1 MHYCI
6 LGTTRVLR
14 DDGTAVTLGGARLR
28 ALLTVLAL
36 RPGRIVPAGVLV
48 DGVWDGDPPADAA
61 GALQALVGRL
71 RRALGRGAVESV
83 AGGYRLAAPPDAVDL
98 HRFERLVGE
107 GSRSLE
113 DGDAAGALAVLGE
126 ALALWNGPALAD
138 LPGRTAVAS
147 RWEARRLD
155 ARRAALGALLVLG
168 RPGEALLEL
177 SVLCD
182 AHPLD
187 EPLQVL
193 RIRALRD
200 AGRPA
205 EALAAYE
212 EVRILLDDRLG
223 TAPGPALR
231 ALFTELLHPEPA
243 PQKPH
248 ARFSEPSAPQEPH
261 ARSSDPSAPEAA
273 PPPGTGPLEP
283 PVARAAP
290 DPVTEGAPRPAPGAG
305 VPAATGA
312 QAAPGVPAAPG
323 GDPASLGPDSG
334 APAGSSGDPAGSSGA
349 PAADRSGQAPA
360 RAAQTGARTE
370 GPVSGT
376 EGPAPGT
383 EPTAPRA
390 EAATHGPA
398 RAAGRTERA
407 APGTEQAPPGA
418 EQPVFVTEQ
427 PVFVTEQPVPGTERP
442 APGAEATA
450 DRTGEATPGGQ
461 DSPGSRAAGP
471 LPAAGGPAAP
481 APPAPGTEPT
491 AGRTG
496 GAAPGNLRARLTSFV
511 GRDTDMAALREDLGR
526 ARLVT
531 LLGPGGAGKTRL
543 SQETAEAAAETWP
556 DGVWLAELA
565 PVDDPDTVPEAVLTA
580 LGARETVLRG
590 AGAEELRATDRTAAD
605 PLVRL
610 TEHCAPRRM
619 LILLDNCEHVVGAAA
634 ALTDHLLTRCPRL
647 TVLATSRE
655 PLGVP
660 GEFVRPVEPLPDP
673 MALRLLAERG
683 AAARPGFRID
693 ADEATA
699 AACAEICRRLD
710 GLPLA
715 IELAAARLRM
725 LTARQIADRLDDR
738 FRLLSNGSRT
748 ALPRQQTLRAVVDW
762 SWDLLDAAERA
773 VLRRL
778 SVFAGGCSLA
788 AAEEVC
794 ALPAPADG
802 VVVDSPDVALL
813 LGSLVDKSLVVAVPG
828 DDGEMRYRLLETVG
842 EYAAER
848 LDAAGERA
856 AVGRRHLVHFRELAR
871 TTGPAMRG
879 AGQRAAIAA
888 IRREYENLRTALRH
902 AVAARDEHEA
912 LCIVL
917 SMSWYWMLR
926 DLRADARQWA
936 EAASSLGPDPFDR
949 PGIRAPSLPEAAT
962 DRPPPLDDDQLAE
975 ARRGSALIQLGSVDD
990 VFSAWSD
997 AEGQKRLQIIAD
1009 AYRPGQPQTCR
1020 MPGTFWMY
1028 ANMFTGDMARTREA
1042 LDATVRTCRAY
1053 GYEWELAAALQL
1065 RANFLAGHSG
1075 HADLARVDADESL
1088 EIFTRLDDDWG
1099 TAEALASRGEA
1110 NERTGFFR
1118 EALDDYAAA
1127 VEYARKIG
1135 ARSQVALLRARYAGP
1150 LAELGRLPEAEAVL
1164 REVCEGDR
1172 FSHHEAMPVARMH
1185 LAFVLGARGRVAE
1198 ARAQVEMIKD
1208 EFTQGDIAVFGG
1220 FVFGML
1226 AWLDNLEGAYA
1237 TALRD
1242 AVTALERSRDRLSTM
1257 IAPHMP
1263 SAHLTAISRALAGL
1277 AAEGG
1282 AGEGAYADAA
1292 RLLGLQAA
1300 LLSPGY
1306 VPTMIERRNLADAEE
1321 AVRAGLDDAAY
1332 TRAYEQGGG
1341 LTLDDAAALA
1351 QAYRRTGPQA

>member
-1 MHYCI
+1 MRYCI
-6 LGTTRVLR
+6 LGTTRALR
-14 DDGTAVTLGGARLR
+14 DDGTAVPLGGARLR

-36 RPGRIVPAGVLV
+36 HPGRTVPVGVLV
-48 DGVWDGDPPADAA
+48 DEVWDGDPPADAP

-71 RRALGRGAVESV
+71 RRALGRSAVESV
-83 AGGYRLAAPPDAVDL
+83 EGGYRLAAGADAVDL
-98 HRFERLVGE
+98 HRFERLAGE
-107 GSRSLE
+107 GSRALE
-113 DGDAAGALAVLGE
+113 QGDAGKALTLLDE
-126 ALALWNGPALAD
+126 ALALWAGPPLAD
-138 LPGRTAVAS
+138 LPDRAAPATRQES
-147 RWEARRLD
+147 RRLG
-155 ARRAALGALLVLG
+155 ARRARLEAMRLLG
-168 RPGEALLEL
+168 RADDALWEL
-177 SVLCD
+177 AALCA

-187 EPLQVL
+187 EPLQAL

-200 AGRPA
+200 AGRTA

-212 EVRILLDDRLG
+212 EVRTVLSERLG
-223 TAPGPALR
+223 TDPGPELRGLYGELLHQEPGPA
-231 ALFTELLHPEPA
+231 PA
-243 PQKPH
+243 AYGGPRHEAPGS
-248 ARFSEPSAPQEPH
+248 ASAASAPSAASGSARSQEPGP
-261 ARSSDPSAPEAA
+261 AK
-273 PPPGTGPLEP
+273 PPG
-283 PVARAAP
+283 
-290 DPVTEGAPRPAPGAG
+290 
-305 VPAATGA
+305 PAATVDT
-312 QAAPGVPAAPG
+312 PPT
-323 GDPASLGPDSG
+323 PASD
-334 APAGSSGDPAGSSGA
+334 
-349 PAADRSGQAPA
+349 
-360 RAAQTGARTE
+360 T
-370 GPVSGT
+370 
-376 EGPAPGT
+376 
-383 EPTAPRA
+383 
-390 EAATHGPA
+390 
-398 RAAGRTERA
+398 
-407 APGTEQAPPGA
+407 
-418 EQPVFVTEQ
+418 
-427 PVFVTEQPVPGTERP
+427 
-442 APGAEATA
+442 
-450 DRTGEATPGGQ
+450 
-461 DSPGSRAAGP
+461 
-471 LPAAGGPAAP
+471 
-481 APPAPGTEPT
+481 PPAPASDTPVAATTPASPATPT
-491 AGRTG
+491 PAPTLPPPPP
-496 GAAPGNLRARLTSFV
+496 APGNLRARLTSFV
-511 GRDTDMAALREDLGR
+511 GRDPDMAALREDLTR
-526 ARLVT
+526 TRLVT

-543 SQETAEAAAETWP
+543 SQETAETVAGDWP
-556 DGVWLAELA
+556 DGVWLVELA
-565 PVDDPDTVPEAVLTA
+565 PVDDPDAVPEAVLGA

-802 VVVDSPDVALL
+802 VVVESPDVALL
-813 LGSLVDKSLVVAVPG
+813 LGFLVDKSLVVAVPG

-936 EAASSLGPDPFDR
+936 ESASSLGPDPFDR

-1075 HADLARVDADESL
+1075 RADLARVDADESL

-1172 FSHHEAMPVARMH
+1172 FSHHEAMPVARMQ

-1237 TALRD
+1237 AALRD

-1321 AVRAGLDDAAY
+1321 AVRAGLDDAGY

>member
-1 MHYCI
+1 MHYCV
-6 LGTTRVLR
+6 LGTTRALR

-36 RPGRIVPAGVLV
+36 RPGRTVPAAHLV
-48 DGVWDGDPPADAA
+48 DEVWDGDPPADAA

-71 RRALGRGAVESV
+71 RRALGHSAVESV

-98 HRFERLVGE
+98 HRFERLAGE
-107 GSRSLE
+107 GSRALE
-113 DGDAAGALAVLGE
+113 DGDAAGALAALGE

-138 LPGRTAVAS
+138 LPDRTAIAS

-155 ARRAALGALLVLG
+155 ARRAALGALLALG
-168 RPGEALLEL
+168 RPGEALPEL
-177 SVLCD
+177 AVLCD
-182 AHPLD
+182 THPLD
-187 EPLQVL
+187 EPLQAL

-212 EVRILLDDRLG
+212 EVRTLLDDRLG
-223 TAPGPALR
+223 TGPGPALR
-231 ALFTELLHPEPA
+231 GLHTELLHPGPASGAAPTPGTAPATGAVPA
-243 PQKPH
+243 P
-248 ARFSEPSAPQEPH
+248 E
-261 ARSSDPSAPEAA
+261 D
-273 PPPGTGPLEP
+273 
-283 PVARAAP
+283 
-290 DPVTEGAPRPAPGAG
+290 
-305 VPAATGA
+305 VPAAT
-312 QAAPGVPAAPG
+312 Q
-323 GDPASLGPDSG
+323 
-334 APAGSSGDPAGSSGA
+334 
-349 PAADRSGQAPA
+349 
-360 RAAQTGARTE
+360 
-370 GPVSGT
+370 
-376 EGPAPGT
+376 
-383 EPTAPRA
+383 
-390 EAATHGPA
+390 
-398 RAAGRTERA
+398 
-407 APGTEQAPPGA
+407 PP
-418 EQPVFVTEQ
+418 
-427 PVFVTEQPVPGTERP
+427 
-442 APGAEATA
+442 
-450 DRTGEATPGGQ
+450 ATP
-461 DSPGSRAAGP
+461 
-471 LPAAGGPAAP
+471 
-481 APPAPGTEPT
+481 PPP
-491 AGRTG
+491 
-496 GAAPGNLRARLTSFV
+496 APGNLRARLTSFV

-543 SQETAEAAAETWP
+543 SQETAEAAAEAWP

-565 PVDDPDTVPEAVLTA
+565 PVDDPDTVPEAVLGA

-590 AGAEELRATDRTAAD
+590 AGAEELRAADRTGGD

-619 LILLDNCEHVVGAAA
+619 LLLLDNCEHVIGAAA
-634 ALTDHLLTRCPRL
+634 ALADHLLAHCPQL
-647 TVLATSRE
+647 TVIATSRE

-660 GEFVRPVEPLPDP
+660 GEFVRPVDPLPDP

-683 AAARPGFRID
+683 AAARPGFRTD

-725 LTARQIADRLDDR
+725 LTPRQIADRLDDR
-738 FRLLSNGSRT
+738 FRLLTNGSRT
-748 ALPRQQTLRAVVDW
+748 VLPRQQTLRAVVDW

-794 ALPAPADG
+794 ALPEPADG
-802 VVVDSPDVALL
+802 VTVDSLDVASL
-813 LGSLVDKSLVVAVPG
+813 LGSLVDKSLVVAAPG

-848 LDAAGERA
+848 LAEAGERA
-856 AVGRRHLVHFRELAR
+856 AVERRHLVHYRELAR

-879 AGQRAAIAA
+879 SGQRAAIAA

-902 AVAARDEHEA
+902 AVAVRDEHEA

-926 DLRADARQWA
+926 DLRTDARQWA
-936 EAASSLGPDPFDR
+936 ESASSLGPDPFDR
-949 PGIRAPSLPEAAT
+949 PGVRAPSLPEAAT
-962 DRPPPLDDDQLAE
+962 DRPPPMDDDQLAE

-997 AEGQKRLQIIAD
+997 TEGQKRLQIIAD
-1009 AYRPGQPQTCR
+1009 AYLPGQPQTCR

-1088 EIFTRLDDDWG
+1088 EIFTRFDDDWG

-1110 NERTGFFR
+1110 NERTGCFR

-1127 VEYARKIG
+1127 VEYAQKIG

-1172 FSHHEAMPVARMH
+1172 FSNHEAMPIARMH

-1208 EFTQGDIAVFGG
+1208 EFAQGDIAVFGG

-1226 AWLDNLEGAYA
+1226 AWLGNLEGAHVA
-1237 TALRD
+1237 ALRD

-1257 IAPHMP
+1257 IAPHLP

-1277 AAEGG
+1277 AADGG
-1282 AGEGAYADAA
+1282 AEEGAYADAA

-1306 VPTMIERRNLADAEE
+1306 VPTMIERRNLAEAER
-1321 AVRAGLDDAAY
+1321 AVRVGLDEAAY
-1332 TRAYEQGGG
+1332 TAAYEEGGG
-1341 LTLDDAAALA
+1341 LTLDEATALA
-1351 QAYRRTGPQA
+1351 ETYRRAHPPA

>member
-1 MHYCI
+1 MHYCV
-6 LGTTRVLR
+6 LGTTRALR

-36 RPGRIVPAGVLV
+36 RPGRTVPAGHLV
-48 DGVWDGDPPADAA
+48 DEVWDGDPPADAA

-83 AGGYRLAAPPDAVDL
+83 AGGYRLATQPDAVDL
-98 HRFERLVGE
+98 HRFERLAAE
-107 GSRSLE
+107 GSRALE

-138 LPGRTAVAS
+138 LPDRTAIAS

-155 ARRAALGALLVLG
+155 ARRAALGALLALG
-168 RPGEALLEL
+168 RPGEALPEL
-177 SVLCD
+177 AVLCD
-182 AHPLD
+182 THPLD
-187 EPLQVL
+187 EPLQAL

-212 EVRILLDDRLG
+212 EVRTLLDGRLG

-231 ALFTELLHPEPA
+231 ALHTELLHPEPFPRSPGA
-243 PQKPH
+243 PAPRPH
-248 ARFSEPSAPQEPH
+248 ARTPGAPEPVSRSSASAAPGTGTRPASEPSARP
-261 ARSSDPSAPEAA
+261 AA
-273 PPPGTGPLEP
+273 SP
-283 PVARAAP
+283 AP
-290 DPVTEGAPRPAPGAG
+290 DA
-305 VPAATGA
+305 
-312 QAAPGVPAAPG
+312 
-323 GDPASLGPDSG
+323 
-334 APAGSSGDPAGSSGA
+334 
-349 PAADRSGQAPA
+349 
-360 RAAQTGARTE
+360 
-370 GPVSGT
+370 
-376 EGPAPGT
+376 
-383 EPTAPRA
+383 
-390 EAATHGPA
+390 
-398 RAAGRTERA
+398 
-407 APGTEQAPPGA
+407 
-418 EQPVFVTEQ
+418 
-427 PVFVTEQPVPGTERP
+427 
-442 APGAEATA
+442 
-450 DRTGEATPGGQ
+450 
-461 DSPGSRAAGP
+461 AAGP
-471 LPAAGGPAAP
+471 AQHPHPTPGPGGPAALGGEAP
-481 APPAPGTEPT
+481 AAYPP
-491 AGRTG
+491 
-496 GAAPGNLRARLTSFV
+496 APGNLRARLTSFV

-543 SQETAEAAAETWP
+543 SQETAEAVAEAWP

-590 AGAEELRATDRTAAD
+590 AGAEELRAVERVGDD

-619 LILLDNCEHVVGAAA
+619 LLLLDNCEHVIGAAA
-634 ALTDHLLTRCPRL
+634 ALTEHLLTHCPQL
-647 TVLATSRE
+647 TVIATSRE

-660 GEFVRPVEPLPDP
+660 GEFVRPVDPLPDP

-683 AAARPGFRID
+683 AAARPGFRTD

-725 LTARQIADRLDDR
+725 LSPRQIADRLDDR
-738 FRLLSNGSRT
+738 FRLLTNGSRT
-748 ALPRQQTLRAVVDW
+748 LLPRQQTLRAVVDW

-794 ALPAPADG
+794 ALPAGPGGPA
-802 VVVDSPDVALL
+802 VDSLDVAAL
-813 LGSLVDKSLVVAVPG
+813 LGSLVDKSLVVAAPG
-828 DDGEMRYRLLETVG
+828 EDGEMRYRLLETVG

-848 LDAAGERA
+848 LDEAGERA

-936 EAASSLGPDPFDR
+936 EAASSLGPDPFAR
-949 PGIRAPSLPEAAT
+949 PGVRAPSLPEAAT
-962 DRPPPLDDDQLAE
+962 DRPPPMDDDQLAE

-997 AEGQKRLQIIAD
+997 AEGQKRLQIIAG

-1075 HADLARVDADESL
+1075 HADLAHVDADESL

-1110 NERTGFFR
+1110 NERTGCFR

-1127 VEYARKIG
+1127 VEYAQKIG

-1172 FSHHEAMPVARMH
+1172 FSNHEAMPVARMH
-1185 LAFVLGARGRVAE
+1185 LAFVLGAQGRVAE

-1208 EFTQGDIAVFGG
+1208 EFTRGDIAVFSG

-1237 TALRD
+1237 AALRN

-1257 IAPHMP
+1257 IAPNMP
-1263 SAHLTAISRALAGL
+1263 SAHLTAIARALAGL
-1277 AAEGG
+1277 ASESGAEEQ
-1282 AGEGAYADAA
+1282 ACADAA

-1306 VPTMIERRNLADAEE
+1306 VPTMIERRNLAEAEE
-1321 AVRAGLDDAAY
+1321 AVRARLDDAAY

-1341 LTLDDAAALA
+1341 LTLDEATALA
-1351 QAYRRTGPQA
+1351 ETYRRVRPLG

>member
-1 MHYCI
+1 MRYCI
-6 LGTTRVLR
+6 LGTTRALR
-14 DDGTAVTLGGARLR
+14 DDGTAVPLGGARLR

-36 RPGRIVPAGVLV
+36 HPGRTVPVGVLV
-48 DGVWDGDPPADAA
+48 DEVWGGDPPADAP

-71 RRALGRGAVESV
+71 RRALGRSAVESV
-83 AGGYRLAAPPDAVDL
+83 EGGYRLAAGADAVDL
-98 HRFERLVGE
+98 HRFERLAGE
-107 GSRSLE
+107 GSRALE
-113 DGDAAGALAVLGE
+113 QGDAGNALTLLDE
-126 ALALWNGPALAD
+126 ALALWAGPPLAD
-138 LPGRTAVAS
+138 LPDRAAPATRQES
-147 RWEARRLD
+147 RRLG
-155 ARRAALGALLVLG
+155 ARRARLEAMRLLG
-168 RPGEALLEL
+168 RADDALWEL
-177 SVLCD
+177 AALCA

-187 EPLQVL
+187 EPLQAL

-200 AGRPA
+200 AGRTA

-212 EVRILLDDRLG
+212 EVRTVLSERLG
-223 TAPGPALR
+223 TDPGPELRGLYGELLHQEPGPA
-231 ALFTELLHPEPA
+231 PA
-243 PQKPH
+243 AYGGPRHEAPGS
-248 ARFSEPSAPQEPH
+248 ASAASAPSAASGSARSQEPGP
-261 ARSSDPSAPEAA
+261 AK
-273 PPPGTGPLEP
+273 PPG
-283 PVARAAP
+283 
-290 DPVTEGAPRPAPGAG
+290 
-305 VPAATGA
+305 PAATVDT
-312 QAAPGVPAAPG
+312 PPA
-323 GDPASLGPDSG
+323 PASD
-334 APAGSSGDPAGSSGA
+334 
-349 PAADRSGQAPA
+349 
-360 RAAQTGARTE
+360 T
-370 GPVSGT
+370 PV
-376 EGPAPGT
+376 
-383 EPTAPRA
+383 
-390 EAATHGPA
+390 AATTPA
-398 RAAGRTERA
+398 S
-407 APGTEQAPPGA
+407 P
-418 EQPVFVTEQ
+418 
-427 PVFVTEQPVPGTERP
+427 
-442 APGAEATA
+442 
-450 DRTGEATPGGQ
+450 ATPT
-461 DSPGSRAAGP
+461 P
-471 LPAAGGPAAP
+471 AP
-481 APPAPGTEPT
+481 APALPPSP
-491 AGRTG
+491 
-496 GAAPGNLRARLTSFV
+496 PGNLRARLTSFV
-511 GRDTDMAALREDLGR
+511 GRDPDMAALREDLTR
-526 ARLVT
+526 TRLVT

-543 SQETAEAAAETWP
+543 SQETAETVAGDWP
-556 DGVWLAELA
+556 DGVWLVELA
-565 PVDDPDTVPEAVLTA
+565 PVDDPDAVPEAVLGA

-802 VVVDSPDVALL
+802 VVVESPDVALL

-1075 HADLARVDADESL
+1075 RADLARVDADESL

-1172 FSHHEAMPVARMH
+1172 FSHHEAMPVARMQ

-1237 TALRD
+1237 AALRD

-1321 AVRAGLDDAAY
+1321 AVRAGLDDAGY